1 MEMMTFP
8 IYIMYEFEET
18 RVYSFFLF
26 QVSFYSGTVYKV
38 VSQHIFQVPIQKVLI
53 ITA

>member
-1 MEMMTFP
+1 MTFP

-38 VSQHIFQVPIQKVLI
+38 VYKSQHIFQVPIEKVLI